1 MNPAP
6 PMRRARPTRRHPD
19 IIAGVS
25 ASSASE
31 PVAGNVYDKY
41 ASGNPVVRRLVR
53 GFLGEL
59 AGLVGRAEPAELLDV
74 GCGEGVVTQRL
85 AAQVGGRVVGLDRDV
100 PALRREWA
108 VREGVEFVVGD
119 ARALPFRDG
128 EFDAVSLI
136 EMLQLVDEPDRA
148 LAEAARV
155 ARRWLLVSVPREPLW
170 RVLNVARGG
179 HLRRLGNTPGHL
191 HHWSRRAV
199 IDLLAAHGEVVAVRS
214 PLPWTLAL
222 VASG

>member
-1 MNPAP
+1 
-6 PMRRARPTRRHPD
+6 
-19 IIAGVS
+19 VS
-25 ASSASE
+25 ASWTSE

-41 ASGNPVVRRLVR
+41 ASGNPVVRRLMR

-59 AGLVGRAEPAELLDV
+59 AGLVKRAAPADLLDV
-74 GCGEGVVTQRL
+74 GCGEGILTQRL
-85 AAQVGGRVVGLDRDV
+85 AARLGAGARVVGLDRDV
-100 PALRREWA
+100 PALRREWPA
-108 VREGVEFVVGD
+108 RAGVEFVTGD

-170 RVLNVARGG
+170 RALNVARGG
-179 HLRRLGNTPGHL
+179 YVRRLGNTPGHV
-191 HHWSRRAV
+191 HHWSRPAV
-199 IDLLAAHGEVVAVRS
+199 IDLLAEHGEVVAVRS

-222 VASG
+222 VATA